1 MSTPPDANDLV
12 WRAGIEADIREI
24 KQDVKDLDRKFEEY
38 THKYQFEPVRNV
50 AYGLVGAVALMLVGA
65 LGTLLAVGGPP

>member
-1 MSTPPDANDLV
+1 MAEPNDEI
-12 WRAGIEADIREI
+12 WRARVEGELTEI
-24 KQDVKDLDRKFEEY
+24 KKDIKDLDRKFVDY
-38 THKYQFEPVRNV
+38 THKFQFEPVRNV